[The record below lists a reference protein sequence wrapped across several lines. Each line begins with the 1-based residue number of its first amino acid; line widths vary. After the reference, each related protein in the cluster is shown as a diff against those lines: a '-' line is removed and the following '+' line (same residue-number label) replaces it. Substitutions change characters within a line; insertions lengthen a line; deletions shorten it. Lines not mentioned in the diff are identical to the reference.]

1 MFSFQEGVKKKEGRV
16 DGRTAA
22 FWTEI
27 LTLGKWGIG
36 IDVAHL
42 FFGRRQKKHLFE
54 LQKVSF
60 LVASSS
66 QRQSRRR

>member
-42 FFGRRQKKHLFE
+42 FFGRRQKNHLFE
-54 LQKVSF
+54 
-60 LVASSS
+60 
-66 QRQSRRR
+66 